1 MKDLIELKNGKA
13 MTGSLKVAKSFEKE
27 HKNVLRDIENL
38 ECSQGFRQLNF
49 EPSNYLNSQGKK
61 QPLYFMTREGFMFLV
76 MGFTGQKAASVKEEF
91 IAAFNAMEK
100 QLIGSTQPQ
109 NMLQLMQ
116 NSIQIL
122 IRQDRELKQ
131 INDRINLLEGKIK
144 EYDGDTG
151 YRTIVAYCR
160 ENKILL
166 PLNTARSWG
175 IKASKLCRQYGYPV
189 GRVPDERYGHVNS
202 YPIEILKTIIEK

>member
-1 MKDLIELKNGKA
+1 MKDLIELKNGKP
-13 MTGSLKVAKSFEKE
+13 MTGSLKVAKSFEKR
-27 HKNVLRDIENL
+27 HDNVLQAIKNMD
-38 ECSQGFRQLNF
+38 CSDEFRLLNF
-49 EPSNYLNSQGKK
+49 KESKCLNSQGKT
-61 QPLYFMTREGFMFLV
+61 QPMYFMTREGFMFLV

-122 IRQDRELKQ
+122 MRQDRELKQ
-131 INDRINLLEGKIK
+131 INDRVNLLEGKIK
-144 EYDGDTG
+144 EYDGDTS
-151 YRTIVAYCR
+151 YRTVVAYCR

-166 PLNTARSWG
+166 PLNTSRSWG

-189 GRVPDERYGHVNS
+189 GRVPDERYNHVNS
-202 YPIEILKTIIEK
+202 YPIELLKTIIEK

>member
-1 MKDLIELKNGKA
+1 MEDLIELKNGKP

-27 HKNVLRDIENL
+27 HKNVLRDIEKL

-49 EPSNYLNSQGKK
+49 ELGSYKDKNNQSRPIHY
-61 QPLYFMTREGFMFLV
+61 MTREGFMFLV

-116 NSIQIL
+116 NSIQLL
-122 IRQDRELKQ
+122 IKQDRELKQ
-131 INDRINLLEGKIK
+131 IDGRVNLLEGKIK
-144 EYDGDTG
+144 EYNGDTS
-151 YRTIVAYCR
+151 YRTVIAYCR

-166 PLNTARSWG
+166 PLNTSRSWG

-189 GRVPDERYGHVNS
+189 GRVPDERYGHINS
-202 YPIEILKTIIEK
+202 YPMEILKTIIKK